1 MSSISNDEFRII
13 KERFDRK
20 MEEEDDD
27 IQEYGTIHN
36 SKGHFTSKDDPDAR
50 VYSITN
56 AAKSV
61 VKDKSKIKRGKYN
74 PSTGKISSPFG
85 MNTSKD
91 KQCGRKKMDGSDQS
105 PKFSCSKYNARYEN
119 LDVDETNEPFLKI
132 KIGKSI
138 KNEDKINDSGIGRT
152 NDNLSRAPNFKLID
166 VIAALKTMIEQNPEE
181 MNFIS
186 KQFNKLGYIHRSQ
199 LERACGD
206 AGFLSRDQYLQWTNN
221 QALAAKG
228 ELNRSPKK

>member
-36 SKGHFTSKDDPDAR
+36 SKGHFTSKDDPDAK

-91 KQCGRKKMDGSDQS
+91 RQCGRKKMDGSDQS

-119 LDVDETNEPFLKI
+119 LDVDEANEPFLKI
-132 KIGKSI
+132 KIGRNI
-138 KNEDKINDSGIGRT
+138 KNEDKIKDKTASGIMNSPST
-152 NDNLSRAPNFKLID
+152 LPNYKLID
-166 VIAALKTMIEQNPEE
+166 VLAALKVMIEQNPEE
-181 MNFIS
+181 ADFINR
-186 KQFNKLGYIHRSQ
+186 QFNKLGFYHQSQ
-199 LERACGD
+199 LSEQCSKR
-206 AGFLSRDQYLQWTNN
+206 GFKTMDQWIEFENRQS
-221 QALAAKG
+221 LAAKG
-228 ELNRSPKK
+228 ELFKTPKK